1 MSNFNLL
8 PWREQQREAK
18 RHRFYIHINAAILST
33 VGMAVFT
40 HFLLQSHINA
50 QKGRNHYLN
59 QEIQQLNQ
67 KIQDMNALKAHRQDL
82 LERIKTIEQLQA
94 MRSAS
99 VHLFDEIANTL
110 PNGIYLTHLLQ
121 SEAHIHLVGKTKSN
135 THVSE
140 YMNRLNQSK
149 WLSSSN
155 LKGISTKG
163 DNKQAGYLRDF
174 DLQVTKA
181 AIISI
186 IFLRYSHN
194 VIE

>member
-1 MSNFNLL
+1 MNNFNLL

-18 RHRFYIHINAAILST
+18 RRRFYIHITIAMLST
-33 VGMAVFT
+33 ISIVLFA
-40 HFLLQSHINA
+40 HFSLQYKITY
-50 QKGRNHYLN
+50 QKSRNHYLKT
-59 QEIQQLNQ
+59 EIRQLNQ
-67 KIQDMNALKAHRQDL
+67 KIQEMKVLKANRQDL
-82 LERIKTIEQLQA
+82 LERIKTIAQLQTL
-94 MRSAS
+94 RPAS

-121 SEAHIHLVGKTKSN
+121 SDAHIHLVGKTKSN

-163 DNKQAGYLRDF
+163 ENKHTRHLRDF
-174 DLQVTKA
+174 DLQVTQRGHH
-181 AIISI
+181 ST
-186 IFLRYSHN
+186 SHLSSGQP
-194 VIE
+194 